1 MAIGYR
7 LSAIGYRLK
16 RRGSVYL
23 FADCRLLTSR
33 RLIAIPE
40 RHAERAYYCEV

>member
-23 FADCRLLTSR
+23 FALLF
-33 RLIAIPE
+33 ADG
-40 RHAERAYYCEV
+40 